1 MKFHKIKGNFNH
13 TKFIHKNLENSIY
26 IYIYVFEKIVFE
38 EQDSQVSNQEM
49 EMETIGLGALDEP

>member
-26 IYIYVFEKIVFE
+26 IYVFEKIVFE

-49 EMETIGLGALDEP
+49 EMEMETIGLGALDEP